1 MQDALAIPRIKLRH
15 FGVKTRRRSPMTT
28 WESFDKRPILL
39 TRDSGRRSLQLQR
52 TPHHN
57 YVSTANAAS
66 KHESKLR
73 VDGTHKSTL
82 RVVGKH
88 ESKLRVDGK
97 RHFGKVCPPTLSRSV
112 HANFFQALT
121 LGHFSEKTFGLGQS
135 RPIFKFWQTL
145 GSLILQ
151 KKWQGQNLLVK
162 GFYIGWN

>member
-1 MQDALAIPRIKLRH
+1 MQDALAVPRIKLRH

-39 TRDSGRRSLQLQR
+39 TRDSGRRSLQLRR
-52 TPHHN
+52 TPHRN

-66 KHESKLR
+66 KQLR

-97 RHFGKVCPPTLSRSV
+97 RHFEKVCQPTLSRSV
-112 HANFFQALT
+112 HANFFPDVDTWTFFWKTIWSRSVQA
-121 LGHFSEKTFGLGQS
+121 
-135 RPIFKFWQTL
+135 
-145 GSLILQ
+145 
-151 KKWQGQNLLVK
+151 N
-162 GFYIGWN
+162 FYILTNTWQFNSSEEMTGSELTS